1 MALGYALRP
10 AFPILVLTAVHG
22 CCKNIDDSLLDLPSS
37 CTPILPPFVLLSHHN
52 SALQVMAAAKVMVL
66 APESHL
72 YPCGD
77 NHEQLLV
84 VLRGAV
90 HMTASQ
96 SQSSNHST
104 DVQHPDG
111 TSAVLPDQQQPRQE
125 SQTDAASLQTSGSM
139 VSYDSTLAES
149 HQQLPSGSASSS
161 EMQEK
166 AILDARGCAFA
177 LPGLLLGSALDVHVT
192 AKTVVEAY
200 SIPWSL
206 IQVGFLI
213 LVLTSNL

>member
-1 MALGYALRP
+1 
-10 AFPILVLTAVHG
+10 
-22 CCKNIDDSLLDLPSS
+22 
-37 CTPILPPFVLLSHHN
+37 
-52 SALQVMAAAKVMVL
+52 MAAAKVMVL

-139 VSYDSTLAES
+139 VSYDPALAES
-149 HQQLPSGSASSS
+149 RHLQTVAGQGPVGPSQTGQLPSGSASSS
-161 EMQEK
+161 QMQEK

-206 IQVGFLI
+206 IQVAFLI